1 MDVTQLA
8 DATPRPRRVAV
19 GEFDGVHLGHRRV
32 IDANDTVLTFEPH
45 PATVVHPE
53 RAPKL
58 LTSLE
63 VKIELIAELGVR
75 ELVVIPFDAGFAA
88 QTPREFVDHILVG
101 GLAATHV
108 AVGDNFR
115 FGHDASGTPQ
125 LLAADPRFSTTVES
139 LVAADGDTISSTRIR
154 ELVAAGDMGEANRLL
169 GATFRMRG
177 PVVGGDQRGRDLGFP
192 TANLMPDPAL
202 ICPAF
207 GVYACRA
214 RVGTAAVADT
224 SAGATDQTEHL
235 AAVSV
240 GVRPTFGDD
249 LVPLVE
255 AYLLDFSGDLYGQT
269 LEVEFVARLRG
280 EERFDG
286 VEPLITQ
293 MNADVA
299 ETRRLLA

>member
-8 DATPRPRRVAV
+8 DVKPRPRRVAV

-32 IDANDTVLTFEPH
+32 IDSNDTVLTFDPH

-63 VKIELIAELGVR
+63 VKIELIGELDVQ
-75 ELVVIPFDAGFAA
+75 ELVIVPFDAGFAA
-88 QTPREFVDHILVG
+88 QTPREFIDHILVDS
-101 GLAATHV
+101 LRATHV
-108 AVGDNFR
+108 AVGNNFR

-154 ELVAAGDMGEANRLL
+154 ALVAAGDMGEANRLL

-177 PVVGGDQRGRDLGFP
+177 EVVGGDQRGRELGFP
-192 TANLMPDPAL
+192 TANILPDPAL
-202 ICPAF
+202 VCPAF
-207 GVYACRA
+207 GVYACR
-214 RVGTAAVADT
+214 VGA
-224 SAGATDQTEHL
+224 HL

-240 GVRPTFGDD
+240 GVRPTFGEG
-249 LVPLVE
+249 LVPLIE
-255 AYLLDFSGDLYGQT
+255 AYLLDFNADLYGHT

-280 EERFDG
+280 EERYEG
-286 VEPLITQ
+286 VEPLIEQ

>member
-1 MDVTQLA
+1 MDVTQFS
-8 DATPRPRRVAV
+8 DVKPRPRRVAV

-32 IDANDTVLTFEPH
+32 IDSNDTVLTFDPH

-58 LTSLE
+58 LTSLD
-63 VKIELIAELGVR
+63 VKIELIAELGVQ
-75 ELVVIPFDAGFAA
+75 ELVVIPFDAGFANH
-88 QTPREFVDHILVG
+88 TPQEFIDHILVDS
-101 GLAATHV
+101 LQATHV

-115 FGHDASGTPQ
+115 FGHDASGSPQ
-125 LLAADPRFSTTVES
+125 LLAADPRFSTTVET
-139 LVAADGDTISSTRIR
+139 LVAADGETISSTRIR

-177 PVVGGDQRGRDLGFP
+177 EVVGGDQRGRDLGFP
-192 TANLMPDPAL
+192 TANIIPDPAL
-202 ICPAF
+202 MCPAY

-214 RVGTAAVADT
+214 RVTG
-224 SAGATDQTEHL
+224 AGSEVEPVQRL
-235 AAVSV
+235 AAVNV

-249 LVPLVE
+249 LVPLIE
-255 AYLLDFSGDLYGQT
+255 AYLLDFSGNLYGRT

-286 VEPLITQ
+286 IEPLIEQ
-293 MNADVA
+293 MNADVV
-299 ETRRLLA
+299 ETRRRLA